1 MSIIHVRH
9 EKRSNK
15 QFKLGCSF
23 FIGQSLEI
31 ISEFRCFEIRSKT
44 DESRQDGSIQSCLKR
59 LTMITQLK
67 CNQSRGRLP
76 TDHRY
81 KLASDFRVK
90 RAADCKEHAT
100 CRIASSLLEFWIP
113 ARICGTRWRRRWRIR
128 RPWNCTGTAASVR
141 RLFDGIECPVQSGSF
156 LNSSRPNNVGFAQ
169 LVESRIDIL
178 WCKPANEIVI
188 M

>member
-1 MSIIHVRH
+1 MERFDKKKRAKGVRKSGRSAQFMYLAMVQENCSLGHGINISDVCDEHEPPNQHLQIVTRSTSLENFMSIIHVRH

-31 ISEFRCFEIRSKT
+31 SSKFRCFEIGSKT

-59 LTMITQLK
+59 CTMVTQVN
-67 CNQSRGRLP
+67 CNWSRGRLP

-90 RAADCKEHAT
+90 QAANCKVRVT
-100 CRIASSLLEFWIP
+100 CRIASSLLEF
-113 ARICGTRWRRRWRIR
+113 
-128 RPWNCTGTAASVR
+128 
-141 RLFDGIECPVQSGSF
+141 
-156 LNSSRPNNVGFAQ
+156 
-169 LVESRIDIL
+169 
-178 WCKPANEIVI
+178 
-188 M
+188 